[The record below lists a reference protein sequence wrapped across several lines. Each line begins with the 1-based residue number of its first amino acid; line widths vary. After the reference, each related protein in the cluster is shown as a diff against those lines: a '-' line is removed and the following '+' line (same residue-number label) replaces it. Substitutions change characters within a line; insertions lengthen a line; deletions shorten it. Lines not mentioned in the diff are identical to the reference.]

1 MFDPLTRKSL
11 VAVGVLALGLHA
23 AAAAGAEAHRHFPAI
38 GAAMDAIVAAAQAGD
53 TAALGAILGPDSE
66 ELYSSGDP
74 VADRNALQQFVEA
87 VKARTV
93 IEYDGPDRVTFSVGD
108 DEWPVPTPLVKDAQ
122 GWRFDGA
129 AGKEEIV
136 NRRIG
141 RNELYA
147 IEVMRDFVEAQ
158 ADYAASDPA
167 RSGVRQYAQRMVS
180 SKGQKDGLY
189 WPTAG
194 ENEVAS
200 PLGELAAAAVK
211 EGYADTDPSK
221 LVPFHGYY
229 YRMLQAQGKN
239 APGGA
244 KSYVVD
250 GKMTG
255 GFAFVAW
262 PADYGNAGIKSF
274 VVNQQGIVFEKD
286 LGPDTEKVAAGITE
300 YDPDDSWDA
309 VEDTDIEGPEVTS
322 TP

>member
-1 MFDPLTRKSL
+1 MFDATIRKSFL
-11 VAVGVLALGLHA
+11 VAGLFAVVTQAGA
-23 AAAAGAEAHRHFPAI
+23 AAAAEAHRHFPGV
-38 GAAMDAIVAAAQAGD
+38 GAALDAIVAAIANGD
-53 TAALGAILGPDSE
+53 TSALGSILGPGSE

-74 VADRNALQQFVEA
+74 VADRNALEQFAEA
-87 VKARTV
+87 ARARTV

-147 IEVMRDFVEAQ
+147 IEVMRDLVEAQ
-158 ADYAASDPA
+158 EDYVEADPT
-167 RSGVRQYAQRMVS
+167 RSGARQFAQRMVS
-180 SKGQKDGLY
+180 TKGQKDGLY

-194 ENEVAS
+194 ENETPS
-200 PLGELAAAAVK
+200 PLGELAAAAAK
-211 EGYADTDPSK
+211 EGYGGTDPTK
-221 LVPFHGYY
+221 AEPFHGYY
-229 YRMLQAQGKN
+229 YRLLTGQGKN

-244 KSYVVD
+244 KSYVAG

-262 PADYGNAGIKSF
+262 PADYANSGVKSF
-274 VVNQQGIVFEKD
+274 IVDQQGIVFEKD
-286 LGPDTEKVAAGITE
+286 LGSDTEQVIATITE
-300 YDPDDSWDA
+300 YDPDDSWEP
-309 VEDTDIEGPEVTS
+309 VEDTDIEGPEVTAS
-322 TP
+322 P

>member
-1 MFDPLTRKSL
+1 MSDATIRKSFL
-11 VAVGVLALGLHA
+11 VAGILALVTQAGTA
-23 AAAAGAEAHRHFPAI
+23 AAADAHRHFPAV
-38 GAAMDAIVAAAQAGD
+38 GAAMDAIVSAIATGD
-53 TAALGAILGPDSE
+53 TAALGAILGPGSE

-74 VADRNALQQFVEA
+74 VADRNALEQFVEA
-87 VKARTV
+87 ARARMV
-93 IEYDGPDRVTFSVGD
+93 IEYDGPDRVIFSVGD

-158 ADYAASDPA
+158 EDYAAADPT

-180 SKGQKDGLY
+180 TKGQKDGLY
-189 WPTAG
+189 WPTAS
-194 ENEVAS
+194 ENEALS
-200 PLGELAAAAVK
+200 PLGELAAAAAK
-211 EGYADTDPSK
+211 EGYGGSDPSK
-221 LVPFHGYY
+221 AEPFHGYY
-229 YRMLQAQGKN
+229 YRLLKAQGKN

-244 KSYVVD
+244 KSYVVN

-262 PADYGNAGIKSF
+262 PADYANSGVKSF
-274 VVNQQGIVFEKD
+274 IVDEQGIVFEKD
-286 LGPDTEKVAAGITE
+286 LGADTEKVVATITE
-300 YDPDDSWDA
+300 YDPDDSWEP
-309 VEDTDIEGPEVTS
+309 VEETDIEGPEMTEG
-322 TP
+322 P

>member
-1 MFDPLTRKSL
+1 MTRKSL
-11 VAVGVLALGLHA
+11 IAAGVLALGVHA
-23 AAAAGAEAHRHFPAI
+23 AAAAAGDAHRHFSAI
-38 GAAMDAIVAAAQAGD
+38 GAAMDAIVAAAEAGD
-53 TAALGAILGPDSE
+53 LAALGAILGPDSE
-66 ELYSSGDP
+66 ELYSSGDA

-93 IEYDGPDRVTFSVGD
+93 IEYESPDRVTFSVGD

-129 AGKEEIV
+129 AGKDEIV

-147 IEVMRDFVEAQ
+147 IEILREFVEAQ
-158 ADYAASDPA
+158 EDYAAADPM

-180 SKGQKDGLY
+180 GKDKRDGLY
-189 WPTAG
+189 WPAAA
-194 ENEVAS
+194 NEAPS
-200 PLGELAAAAVK
+200 PLGEVAAAAVK
-211 EGYADTDPSK
+211 EGYGEADTSK
-221 LVPFHGYY
+221 PVPYHGYL
-229 YRMLQAQGKN
+229 YRILTAQGKN

-255 GFAFVAW
+255 GFAFLAW
-262 PADYGNAGIKSF
+262 PAEYGNAGIKTF
-274 VVNQQGIVFEKD
+274 VVNQQGLVFEKD
-286 LGPDTEKVAAGITE
+286 LGPDTEKVAAGITK
-300 YDPDDSWDA
+300 YDPDDSWRP

-322 TP
+322 SS

>member
-1 MFDPLTRKSL
+1 
-11 VAVGVLALGLHA
+11 
-23 AAAAGAEAHRHFPAI
+23 
-38 GAAMDAIVAAAQAGD
+38 MDAIVAAAEAGD
-53 TAALGAILGPDSE
+53 LAALGAILGPDSE
-66 ELYSSGDP
+66 ELYSSGDA

-87 VKARTV
+87 VMARTV
-93 IEYDGPDRVTFSVGD
+93 IEYESPDRVTFSVGD

-129 AGKEEIV
+129 AGKDEIV

-147 IEVMRDFVEAQ
+147 IEILREFVDAQ
-158 ADYAASDPA
+158 EDYAAADPM
-167 RSGVRQYAQRMVS
+167 RSGARQYAQRMVS
-180 SKGQKDGLY
+180 GKDKRDGLY
-189 WPTAG
+189 WPAAA
-194 ENEVAS
+194 NEAPS
-200 PLGELAAAAVK
+200 PLGEVAAAAVK
-211 EGYADTDPSK
+211 EGYGEADTSK
-221 LVPFHGYY
+221 PVPYHGYL
-229 YRMLQAQGKN
+229 YRILTAQGKN

-244 KSYVVD
+244 KRYVAD

-286 LGPDTEKVAAGITE
+286 LGPDTEKLVAAMTE

-322 TP
+322 SP